1 MDMNT
6 TYVLEKRRD
15 LQALIV
21 SFTEGARLLF
31 PELPGFDIEGYMMA
45 PRHFRIVAHAMQM
58 R

>member
-1 MDMNT
+1 MNT